1 MIWLGIFIGL
11 IAGVGGYY
19 LYERFFSSAVAL
31 GKELLGRAR
40 GDYSAALAHVR
51 KL

>member
-1 MIWLGIFIGL
+1 MIWLGIIIGL

-31 GKELLGRAR
+31 GKEVLNRAR
-40 GDYSAALAHVR
+40 GDYAAALAHVR